1 MTTNTNTN
9 TDRNAKLAALQELLK
24 EFSAADLKQALKA
37 ATENKPTAVSLTF
50 DATIA
55 AELNPSNGNMTTDA
69 IHKVVCAKCA
79 EHGIDQPQQ
88 STVAALMRYGKARD
102 DAWTRAGFEFT
113 RKTPAPEPD
122 GETASEAPQGATD
135 AGSDAS
141 LTPEPGPLT
150 DALLGAQEP
159 SSSKRK

>member
-55 AELNPSNGNMTTDA
+55 AELNPSDGNMTTDA

-79 EHGIDQPQQ
+79 EHGIDKPQQ

-102 DAWTRAGFEFT
+102 EAWQRAGFEFT
-113 RKTPAPEPD
+113 RKAEPAPD
-122 GETASEAPQGATD
+122 ASEQPSEPA
-135 AGSDAS
+135 SDAPPVE
-141 LTPEPGPLT
+141 LVEPTKG
-150 DALLGAQEP
+150 
-159 SSSKRK
+159 KRS